1 MKAESIK
8 AWQPLTFGGVAR
20 YAQDWI
26 GRLIVTWIIVAIIVA
41 GAVVWT
47 AHRAWL
53 PIIGRAISQLPAA
66 SEIRGGRLTSP
77 QMVRLAESPF
87 LSIAIDPRGDSS
99 VLASSDIQV
108 TLAPREIRFHSLF
121 GFSAI
126 PYQPQWTVNLNRAE
140 LEAWWGAWRPAALA
154 YLAIG
159 TMVFLFVSWI
169 ALATLYALVPIIVAF
184 VSSRELTVWGSWKL
198 AGAALMPG
206 AIFQAIAI
214 VLYGLGQLRVP
225 EMLAA
230 FAIHFVVGWV
240 FLLGGGFRLPRDYDN
255 PELDPPAK
263 NPFEGEDSPIES
275 SHDSSDN
282 STDASGSDS

>member
-1 MKAESIK
+1 MKAETVK

-26 GRLIVTWIIVAIIVA
+26 GRLIVTWIIVAVIVA

-47 AHRAWL
+47 VHRAWA
-53 PIIGRAISQLPAA
+53 PVIDKAISQLPAA
-66 SEIRGGRLTSP
+66 TEIRGGRLMGP
-77 QMVRLAESPF
+77 QAVRLAENPF
-87 LSIAIDPRGDSS
+87 LSIAIDPRGDSN
-99 VLASSDIQV
+99 VPAASDFQV
-108 TLAPREIRFHSLF
+108 TMGPREIRFHSLF
-121 GFSAI
+121 GFTAI
-126 PYQPQWTVNLNRAE
+126 PYQPQWAVDLNPAA

-159 TMVFLFVSWI
+159 TMVFLFVSWL
-169 ALATLYALVPIIVAF
+169 ALATLYTLVPIIVAF

-198 AGAALMPG
+198 SGAALMSG

-230 FAIHFVVGWV
+230 FVIHFVVGWV
-240 FLLGGGFRLPRDYDN
+240 FLVGGGFRLPRDFDN

-263 NPFEGEDSPIES
+263 DPFEGEGSPLES
-275 SHDSSDN
+275 DHNSSTETGDD
-282 STDASGSDS
+282 TSDS